1 MHKLIFLLCSI
12 LFLNVS
18 QAQQVVFFN
27 PKINKTIIVKP
38 GAKVFLG
45 YKGYNGNT
53 EFAANTVTAIT
64 DSTITLGV
72 DLSFWFPKRKPSA
85 STNNYKTILLKDI
98 THFRKRSFGGE
109 MIKSTM
115 QIGAAVGSVFLLS
128 DLYRS
133 SDVSRTGAV
142 LISIGAGAL
151 LNFSAKIIFPENAR
165 YRMQDGWIINPKP
178 NEVVPNGRN

>member
-1 MHKLIFLLCSI
+1 MYKLVFLFCSIFLA
-12 LFLNVS
+12 NAT

-27 PKINKTIIVKP
+27 PKLNKTITVKP

-45 YKGYNGNT
+45 YIGYNGNT

-133 SDVSRTGAV
+133 TDVSRTGAV

-151 LNFSAKIIFPENAR
+151 LNLTAKIIFPENAK
-165 YRMQDGWIINPKP
+165 YRIQDGWIINPKP
-178 NEVVPNGRN
+178 NEVVPIGRN

>member
-1 MHKLIFLLCSI
+1 MHKLVFLLCSI
-12 LFLNVS
+12 FLINIT

-27 PKINKTIIVKP
+27 PKYNKTITVKP

-72 DLSFWFPKRKPSA
+72 DLSFWFPNKKPSA
-85 STNNYKTILLKDI
+85 STNNYKTIFLKDI
-98 THFRKRSFGGE
+98 THFRKRSFAGE

-115 QIGAAVGSVFLLS
+115 QIGAAVGTVFLLS

-142 LISIGAGAL
+142 LISVGTGAL
-151 LNFSAKIIFPENAR
+151 LNHAAKIIFPENAK
-165 YRMQDGWIINPKP
+165 YRIQDGWIINPKP
-178 NEVVPNGRN
+178 NETVPIGRN

>member
-12 LFLNVS
+12 IFLNVS
-18 QAQQVVFFN
+18 EAQQVVFFN
-27 PKINKTIIVKP
+27 PKLNKTITVKP

-45 YKGYNGNT
+45 YKGYNGNI
-53 EFAANTVTAIT
+53 EFASNTVTAIT
-64 DSTITLGV
+64 DSSITLGV
-72 DLSFWFPKRKPSA
+72 NLGFWLPNKKPSA
-85 STNNYKTILLKDI
+85 STNNYKTISLKDI

-109 MIKSTM
+109 MIKSAM

-133 SDVSRTGAV
+133 SDASRTGAV
-142 LISIGAGAL
+142 LISIGAGSL
-151 LNFSAKIIFPENAR
+151 LNLSAKIIFPENAK

-178 NEVVPNGRN
+178 NEVLPNGRN